1 MSIKL
6 SWFVVAIALVAC
18 RKEPA
23 PTPASSKT
31 GSADPWTSKPT
42 TPDTPEKRAARAE
55 AALGRVAAIMPKLAK
70 LRGLDFVNDIP
81 RQYQST
87 DDFRKFVHREI
98 ENELPAAKAGD
109 ESLALFQLGL
119 LTKLENLAQLE
130 EQAFVTQAGAYY
142 DPKQKKFFLVM
153 VPDSNMMLDTMSAHE
168 LTHGLQDQH
177 YDLEKFLPDEGDGS
191 GAQKIDDDA
200 SSARRFLVEGDA
212 TFTMFLYM
220 ASKDG
225 KILPITVDALVG
237 QLGKL
242 AGMSPA
248 DLAKMNAPMAESSD
262 PEIKKSIE
270 AMADIPDAVL
280 VPMIDSY
287 MQGALLV
294 AAVYKRG
301 GWPAVNDLFVHPP
314 ESTEQALHPDK
325 LFAGEH
331 PHRVTLPK
339 LAGAELANVVFGE
352 LQWQVYFGLWAPDH
366 KVVASEGWGGD
377 RESVV
382 RRPDGRLISR
392 IATVWD
398 TPNDASEFATAYTAS
413 LAKRFPKGSG
423 DPASAAGFDR
433 GDGAGKIFMKT
444 DGAKVFAIDGVDS
457 AKDLATLVAG
467 AKID

>member
-1 MSIKL
+1 
-6 SWFVVAIALVAC
+6 
-18 RKEPA
+18 
-23 PTPASSKT
+23 
-31 GSADPWTSKPT
+31 
-42 TPDTPEKRAARAE
+42 
-55 AALGRVAAIMPKLAK
+55 
-70 LRGLDFVNDIP
+70 
-81 RQYQST
+81 
-87 DDFRKFVHREI
+87 
-98 ENELPAAKAGD
+98 
-109 ESLALFQLGL
+109 
-119 LTKLENLAQLE
+119 
-130 EQAFVTQAGAYY
+130 
-142 DPKQKKFFLVM
+142 
-153 VPDSNMMLDTMSAHE
+153 MMLDTMSAHE